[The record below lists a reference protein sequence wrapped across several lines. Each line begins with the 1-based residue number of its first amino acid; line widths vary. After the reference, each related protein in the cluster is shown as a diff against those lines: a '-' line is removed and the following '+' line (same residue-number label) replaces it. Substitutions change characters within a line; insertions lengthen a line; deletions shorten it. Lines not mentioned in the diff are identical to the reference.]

1 VINNN
6 KVSAVKVE
14 ELVTEP
20 LFYND
25 KKSQVGN
32 RTMLHRI
39 LTERDVC
46 RFSHLSH
53 DHDTF
58 LSFDEFNRKY
68 RLNTDFLT
76 YNGCIQTV
84 KYIKRLDVNVQ
95 RNKFSDLRKSLTVIC

>member
-1 VINNN
+1 MINNN

-32 RTMLHRI
+32 RTMLHRTLI
-39 LTERDVC
+39 ERDVC
-46 RFSHLSH
+46 RFSHLSQ

-58 LSFDEFNRKY
+58 LSFDEFNRTY

-76 YNGCIQTV
+76 YNGYIQTV